1 MWVLQVLPAT
11 NSDMMSRDRELI
23 SAQHDGRY
31 FSSSQQ
37 ASGDFEGMGN
47 AKLTSLLSMDNGSA
61 ADKLGSFTGYDQV
74 QTVSSLA
81 GGTAPGQQSGM
92 SGMAN
97 WGPDS
102 TNNIDGLPNQAGLQ
116 GRGGRHTHAD

>member
-1 MWVLQVLPAT
+1 
-11 NSDMMSRDRELI
+11 MSRDRELI